1 MRSLLPII
9 ITCLCGSLSAK
20 ERLVLLAGGL
30 SKKDVSTQVQSAIN
44 RVDGAKVL
52 QITPKSI
59 AIEFDPA
66 KVTEASLKKTL
77 TASGL
82 TITGQKALF
91 KIRGLICS
99 SCSNVLTSLL
109 AKEKGVIYVNSISH
123 LNGQADISFDPKET
137 TQTKIEAAVNT
148 TRYKVIKSPPPKSPS

>member
-1 MRSLLPII
+1 MRFLLPII
-9 ITCLCGSLSAK
+9 LICLCGILSAK
-20 ERLVLLAGGL
+20 ERLILLAGGL
-30 SKKDVSTQVQSAIN
+30 NKENISTQVQSAVN
-44 RVDGAKVL
+44 KVDGAKVL

-66 KVTEASLKKTL
+66 KVTEAALKKTL

-91 KIRGLICS
+91 KIKGLVCS
-99 SCSNVLTSLL
+99 SCSNTLTSLL

-148 TRYKVIKSPPPKSPS
+148 TRYQVVKALPPKSPS

>member
-1 MRSLLPII
+1 MRFLLPII
-9 ITCLCGSLSAK
+9 LTCLCGSLSAK

-30 SKKDVSTQVQSAIN
+30 NKRDTSTQVQSTVNKI
-44 RVDGAKVL
+44 DGAKVL

-66 KVTEASLKKTL
+66 KVTEASLTKTL

-82 TITGQKALF
+82 TITGQKAFF
-91 KIRGLICS
+91 KIKGLVCS

-123 LNGQADISFDPKET
+123 LNGQADISFDPNET
-137 TQTKIEAAVNT
+137 TQTKIEAAVNA
-148 TRYKVIKSPPPKSPS
+148 TRYQVVRTLPPKSPS

>member
-1 MRSLLPII
+1 MRSLLSII
-9 ITCLCGSLSAK
+9 LTCLCGSLSAK

-30 SKKDVSTQVQSAIN
+30 SKEDVSTQVQSAVNGIE
-44 RVDGAKVL
+44 GAKVL

-59 AIEFDPA
+59 SIEFDPA

-82 TITGQKALF
+82 NITGQKAFF
-91 KIRGLICS
+91 KIKGLLCS
-99 SCSNVLTSLL
+99 SCSNVLTNLL
-109 AKEKGVIYVNSISH
+109 AQEKGVIYVNSISH
-123 LNGQADISFDPKET
+123 LDGQADISFDPNET

-148 TRYKVIKSPPPKSPS
+148 TRYKVIKALPPKSPS

>member
-1 MRSLLPII
+1 MRFLLPII
-9 ITCLCGSLSAK
+9 LTCLCGSLSAK

-30 SKKDVSTQVQSAIN
+30 NKRDTSTQVQSTVNKI
-44 RVDGAKVL
+44 DGAKVL

-66 KVTEASLKKTL
+66 EVTEASLTKTL

-82 TITGQKALF
+82 TITGQKAFF
-91 KIRGLICS
+91 KIKGLVCS

-148 TRYKVIKSPPPKSPS
+148 TRYKVVKTVPPKSRS

>member
-1 MRSLLPII
+1 MRFLLSII
-9 ITCLCGSLSAK
+9 LTCLCGSLSAK

-30 SKKDVSTQVQSAIN
+30 SKEGISTRVQSLIN
-44 RVDGAKVL
+44 KVDGAKVL

-59 AIEFDPA
+59 AIEFDSA
-66 KVTEASLKKTL
+66 KVTEAALKKTL

-91 KIRGLICS
+91 KIKGLVCS

-137 TQTKIEAAVNT
+137 TQTKIEAAVNA
-148 TRYKVIKSPPPKSPS
+148 TRYQVVRTLPPKSPS